1 MPGYALLIA
10 SCPCHAPPEPVP
22 GPEQVS
28 LLAGLGEGMESWIGT
43 GLVSIVLIF
52 CFSWLSWGEAVP
64 RPLCMPG
71 QRELYF

>member
-52 CFSWLSWGEAVP
+52 CSS
-64 RPLCMPG
+64 
-71 QRELYF
+71 